1 MSVSAVGQ
9 VAEVTGKIFDAV
21 RVREER
27 NNTPEMRA
35 NAEAEQRQILR
46 ESILKAV
53 AAGDLDAIR
62 QLAAEV

>member
-27 NNTPEMRA
+27 NNTAEMRA

>member
-9 VAEVTGKIFDAV
+9 VAEATGKVFDAV

-27 NNTPEMRA
+27 NNTAEMRA

-46 ESILKAV
+46 DSILKAV